1 MYLENVKK
9 YVTFGMDVNDDVGM
23 WRKQGFGFVL
33 LTVMTGTVPGV
44 ILRGH
49 WIYLTLA
56 MYLISI
62 ACMVSV
68 FILTSQVPTLEE
80 WLWIHFIVAAG
91 WVLDLSILM
100 LMYFTIWKGFSP
112 WLLLMHVPAIIVPLI
127 LGIRNYHMLK
137 SDNYNTQKIAKGN
150 FITVGFSTGLV
161 GVSFARILFR
171 NVDQSTIFIVTFTLL
186 TLLNG
191 LMSIGLVSI
200 QKIYFMYKYKIY
212 KY

>member
-80 WLWIHFIVAAG
+80 WLWIHFIVYAG

-100 LMYFTIWKGFSP
+100 LMYFTIWKGFFP

-127 LGIRNYHMLK
+127 LGIKIYHMLK
-137 SDNYNTQKIAKGN
+137 SDNYNPQKIAKGN
-150 FITVGFSTGLV
+150 FKTVGFSTGLV
-161 GVSFARILFR
+161 GVSFASIFR
-171 NVDQSTIFIVTFTLL
+171 NVDHSTAFIIVLTIFTLI
-186 TLLNG
+186 NG
-191 LMSIGLVSI
+191 LMSIGLVFI

-212 KY
+212 K